1 MSSTAVDFRELGLE
15 IERGD
20 VVIGVPVYG
29 APDQFAP
36 CLLSLLRHTAPNVP
50 IVVWDDAS
58 PGHDIHPIVEQA
70 LEGIGHSRVTYV
82 RADQNEGVVAAF
94 NAIARLSAPADVVL
108 VNSDVIVAA
117 GWLEGLRAAAL
128 SDDRVA
134 TATPL
139 TNHGTIVSVPTRN
152 APTQQIAGGLSVD
165 DAAERIAR
173 SSLRLRP
180 ELPTAI
186 GHCFYIRRQAIE
198 LVGDFDPVFSPGY
211 FEDVDFSQRCIA
223 AGLRHVCADDV
234 FVFHAGTSSFASTTS
249 SSARYAQSS
258 AVIDARYPLFRRMAA
273 VAAEDEYSQLARV
286 VDRASSALRR
296 GDVAVSVTID
306 ARCLDRVVNGTQVHV
321 LELIRALHDS
331 QRVSVRVVIPNIVDR
346 SVRDALA
353 ALSALDV
360 VTVAGLSPLPEK
372 TDIVHR
378 PFQAVDSV
386 QDLEF
391 SRALGRRFVM
401 TQQDFIGYDNPAYFD
416 TSEDFERYREIS
428 QLAMAVADRVVC
440 STRYVGDDA
449 VRRGFVGADR
459 LAIANLGAGHLLAEP
474 RGPAGRLDRRVRQPY
489 LVLAGTDYLHKN
501 RRFAVEVVR
510 ILRRDHGWDGSLV
523 LCGIKIPHGGSGRV
537 EAGAFLAV
545 DDASEFLVD
554 LGEVADTNMR
564 SLFGHAS
571 GIIYP
576 TVSEGFGFVPF
587 EAAGMGVPCF
597 FAPLT
602 SLGELLPTEAALI
615 EPWDA
620 SITAERIA
628 HVLDDS
634 HAREEHVQVL
644 RDAAAEYTWA
654 ATAETLITAYEEV
667 MREPINPVHSRLIG
681 SDSAD
686 AVAHELHCMYR
697 SRSWRYTRPLRWL
710 RRVVF
715 GSTA

>member
-1 MSSTAVDFRELGLE
+1 MSSTAVDFHELGLG

-20 VVIGVPVYG
+20 VVVGVPVYG

-36 CLLSLLRHTAPNVP
+36 CLLSLLRHTAPDVP

-58 PGHDIHPIVEQA
+58 PGRDIHPIVEQA
-70 LEGIGHSRVTYV
+70 LEGIGHGRVTYV

-173 SSLRLRP
+173 FSLRLRP

-186 GHCFYIRRQAIE
+186 GHCFYIRRQALE

-211 FEDVDFSQRCIA
+211 FEEVDFSQRCIT

-234 FVFHAGTSSFASTTS
+234 FVYHAGSSSFALDTS
-249 SSARYAQSS
+249 SSARYAKSS
-258 AVIDARYPLFRRMAA
+258 AIIDSRYPHFRRMAE
-273 VAAEDEYSQLARV
+273 AAADDPYSQLARAI
-286 VDRASSALRR
+286 DRASAVLRC
-296 GDVAVSVTID
+296 DEATVSVTID
-306 ARCLDRVVNGTQVHV
+306 ARCLDRVVTGTQVHV

-331 QRVSVRVVIPNIVDR
+331 QRASLRVVVPDAVDR

-353 ALSALDV
+353 ALPALDV
-360 VTVAGLSPLPEK
+360 VTATGLGASPAK

-378 PFQAVDSV
+378 PFQATESL

-416 TSEDFERYREIS
+416 TPEDFERYRELS

-449 VRRGFVGADR
+449 VRRGLVDAHR

-474 RGPAGRLDRRVRQPY
+474 HGPAGRLDRRVHQPY

-501 RRFAVEVVR
+501 RRFAIDVVR
-510 ILRRDHGWDGSLV
+510 MLRREHGWDGSLV
-523 LCGIKIPHGGSGRV
+523 FCGMRVPRGGSGRL
-537 EAGAFLAV
+537 EAEAFLTV
-545 DDASEFLVD
+545 DDASDFLVD
-554 LGEVADTNMR
+554 LGEVADLDMR
-564 SLFGHAS
+564 GVLAHAS
-571 GIIYP
+571 GVFYP

-587 EAAGMGVPCF
+587 EAAGVGVPCF

-615 EPWDA
+615 EPWDVA
-620 SITAERIA
+620 ITAERIS
-628 HVLDDS
+628 HVLAD
-634 HAREEHVQVL
+634 HGAREEHVRLL
-644 RDAAAEYTWA
+644 RDAAAQYTWS
-654 ATAETLITAYEEV
+654 ATAETLLATYEEIL
-667 MREPINPVHSRLIG
+667 REPIRPARCIRFSGDNA
-681 SDSAD
+681 DSLTYD
-686 AVAHELHCMYR
+686 LHRVYR

-710 RRVVF
+710 RRVLF
-715 GSTA
+715 ESKQ